1 MVATPMHY
9 RLHVQLS
16 HSFFF
21 SIFVLDISMECLT
34 DRLIQVF
41 CVNFIIYRY
50 IVGARISPVSKTT
63 ILATFI
69 EEIINKND
77 VMLTGF
83 NRIADLL
90 LTWVSFLV
98 CEHG

>member
-1 MVATPMHY
+1 
-9 RLHVQLS
+9 
-16 HSFFF
+16 
-21 SIFVLDISMECLT
+21 MEWLT

-77 VMLTGF
+77 AMVTGF
-83 NRIADLL
+83 NRIAYLL

-98 CEHG
+98 CEHGWRLNSNVLWEEGIF